1 MMRPREKEEEI
12 QKERAKRETKRE
24 EEEGGQSKIYMNM
37 VHSPFSV
44 LSSLFK
50 NGTTLEAVTG
60 DGTTLR
66 QEIGTAL
73 ETESGLVGRKTD
85 MVVDIVDIV
94 DIVRTGKE

>member
-12 QKERAKRETKRE
+12 QKERAKRETKREEE

-94 DIVRTGKE
+94 RTGKE